1 MAIRIQKNAYDR
13 QTMKMR
19 SFKRSNGVSL
29 IEVMVAVLVLS
40 VGLLGMASLMGV
52 SLRITQSANYRTQA
66 ANLAYEFV
74 DTARANILNVGVFS
88 RNAWT
93 TPSCD
98 PATAP
103 TYSCTS
109 GAESAACDRD
119 RVVDHVCRT
128 LPNGRLRA
136 TVVPAAGDPSR
147 LTTTVDICWT
157 DDRTESSGTCDTALA
172 SPDESGAMSVFRLVT
187 EL

>member
-1 MAIRIQKNAYDR
+1 MTIHSISKSR
-13 QTMKMR
+13 
-19 SFKRSNGVSL
+19 GVSL

-40 VGLLGMASLMGV
+40 IGLLGMASLMGV
-52 SLRITQSANYRTQA
+52 SLRNTQSANYRTQA

-74 DTARANILNVGVFS
+74 DTARANILNVGVFA
-88 RNAWT
+88 RTNWT

-103 TYSCTS
+103 SYACGS

-128 LPNGRLRA
+128 LPNGRIRA
-136 TVVPAAGDPSR
+136 AVVPAAGDPTR

-157 DDRTESSGTCDTALA
+157 DDRSQTSGDCDSALA
-172 SPDESGAMSVFRLVT
+172 NPDESGASSVFRLVT